1 MVVCTM
7 SIPINL
13 RRLKKFKNTFYF
25 VKHTG
30 LVYKIY
36 IYILKYFNLLR
47 LIGIDIVQTMMSVST
62 LYIFLLSGHMQ
73 KIQTCFWF
81 VYRVRPVSSTKT
93 KCFFKNFQHTQVY
106 RFWYCADNHVSIN
119 TAPPSNLKLYAQN

>member
-73 KIQTCFWF
+73 KIQTCFCF

-93 KCFFKNFQHTQVY
+93 KCFLKFFNIL
-106 RFWYCADNHVSIN
+106 RFIGFDIVQTIMSVSTLHLLPI
-119 TAPPSNLKLYAQN
+119 